1 MTFDVR
7 KTRKDFPALHQ
18 QVYGH
23 ELVYLDNAATTLKP
37 RAVIDKIG
45 AYYST
50 INSNVHR
57 GVHYLS
63 QQATEEFEST
73 RKAIAAHLHAA
84 HPHEVIFTK
93 GATESINLVASSFGK
108 KFVGEGDEVVV
119 TALEHHANLV
129 PWQVLCEERKAMLKV
144 IPADEEGTLDLEAYG
159 RLLAANPRIVA
170 ITHVSNAL
178 GTIVP
183 VKEMIRMAHGAGVPV
198 LVDGAQAA
206 PHLRIDV
213 RDLDCDFYCY
223 SGHKCF
229 GPMGMGV
236 LYGKERWL
244 EQMPPY
250 QTGGEMIS
258 SVTFE
263 KTTFNE
269 LPYKFEAGTPN
280 VADVCGFRAT
290 LEYISSLG
298 FEHIHA
304 WEGELMAYTARKLAG
319 IEGLRV
325 LGGKN
330 RVPVFSFV
338 LDRIHPYDAGMIL
351 DKMGIALRTGHH
363 CAQPLMHRLGIS
375 GTMRASYAFYNLK
388 EETDRLVA
396 GLLKVMELLR

>member
-1 MTFDVR
+1 LPLDVR
-7 KTRKDFPALHQ
+7 KTREDFPALHQ

-23 ELVYLDNAATTLKP
+23 DLVYLDNAATTLKP
-37 RAVIDKIG
+37 RAVMDKICT
-45 AYYST
+45 YYST

-73 RKAIAAHLHAA
+73 RRAIAGHLHAA
-84 HPHEVIFTK
+84 HPHEIIFTK

-108 KFVGEGDEVVV
+108 KFVGEGDEVVIS
-119 TALEHHANLV
+119 ALEHHANIV
-129 PWQVLCEERKAMLKV
+129 PWQVLCEDRKARLKI
-144 IPADEEGTLDLEAYG
+144 IPADEAGTLDLDAYG
-159 RLLAANPRIVA
+159 KLLSPRTRIVA

-183 VKEMIRMAHGAGVPV
+183 VKEVIRMAHGAGVPV

-206 PHLRIDV
+206 PHFRIDV

-229 GPMGMGV
+229 GPMGMGI
-236 LYGKERWL
+236 LYGKEKWL

-258 SVTFE
+258 TVTFE

-290 LEYISSLG
+290 LEYIATLG
-298 FEHIHA
+298 FDNIHA
-304 WEGELMAYTARKLAG
+304 WEKELMAYTARKLG
-319 IEGLRV
+319 DIKGLRV
-325 LGGKN
+325 LGGEK

-363 CAQPLMHRLGIS
+363 CTQPLMHRLGID
-375 GTMRASYAFYNLK
+375 GTMRASYAFYNLP

-396 GLLKVMELLR
+396 GLAKVTELLR